1 MTRLQIRSE
10 ADVAAAMRAA
20 RAAAEEAGLSVIEA
34 QHVATAVSEVATNA
48 WRYAVGGEVAIEP
61 LERDG
66 RRGVRVVVTD
76 RGPGIADVG
85 AALSDGVSSS
95 GSLGVGLPG
104 ARRLMDEFE
113 LRSVVGAGT
122 VIEME
127 KWAGGRTR
135 DPARWTLRREGGAV
149 PFAQRFRSGVLL
161 GIVAG
166 EHAEQA
172 AALCTAQAWRPPTEL
187 VARCHGLHPPRRP
200 LKVALASLSALDGA
214 MAWLGAGAVE
224 AALIRLRPDG
234 HTVFRPP
241 GQAQLEGDTRVGL
254 RGQTLSVRRDDALV
268 LAAAQLGVDD
278 LVALARAAPGLGDL
292 VSGRPGLCVARI
304 DRGALEP
311 RRAASTLS

>member
-1 MTRLQIRSE
+1 VTRLEIRSE
-10 ADVAAAMRAA
+10 ADVAAAMRAG
-20 RAAAEEAGLSVIEA
+20 RSAAEEAGLSVVEA
-34 QHVATAVSEVATNA
+34 QHVATAVTEVATNA
-48 WRYAVGGEVAIEP
+48 WRYAVGGVVVIEP

-66 RRGVRVVVTD
+66 RHGVRVVVSD

-104 ARRLMDEFE
+104 ARRLMDEFD
-113 LRSVVGAGT
+113 LRSTAGSGT

-149 PFAQRFRSGVLL
+149 PFAQRIRNGVLF

-172 AALCTAQAWRPPTEL
+172 AALCTAQAWRAPPDL
-187 VARCHGLHPPRRP
+187 VVRCHGLHPPGRP
-200 LKVALASLSALDGA
+200 LIVGLASLSALDGA
-214 MAWLGAGAVE
+214 LAWLGAGELE
-224 AALIRLRPDG
+224 AALIRLGRDG

-241 GQAQLEGDTRVGL
+241 GHVPLEGDTPVGL
-254 RGQTLSVRRDDALV
+254 RAQTLSVRRDDTLV
-268 LAAAQLGVDD
+268 LAAAQLGADD
-278 LVALARAAPGLGDL
+278 LVALARAAPQLPDL
-292 VSGRPGLCVARI
+292 LSGRPGLCVARI

-311 RRAASTLS
+311 RLAPSTLS

>member
-241 GQAQLEGDTRVGL
+241 GRDRLAGDTPVGL
-254 RGQTLSVRRDDALV
+254 RAQTLAVRRDDALV
-268 LAAAQLGVDD
+268 LAAAQLGDDD
-278 LVALARAAPGLGDL
+278 LLALARAAPGLPDL
-292 VSGRPGLCVARI
+292 SSGRPGLCVARI

-311 RRAASTLS
+311 RQAPSTLS

>member
-1 MTRLQIRSE
+1 
-10 ADVAAAMRAA
+10 MRAG
-20 RAAAEEAGLSVIEA
+20 RAVSKEVGLSVVEA

-48 WRYAVGGEVAIEP
+48 WRYAVGGEVEIER

-66 RRGVRVVVTD
+66 RRGVRVVVRD
-76 RGPGIADVG
+76 RGPGIADLG

-113 LRSVVGAGT
+113 LRSAMGSGT
-122 VIEME
+122 EIEME
-127 KWAGGRTR
+127 KWAGGRAR

-149 PFAQRFRSGVLL
+149 PFAQRFRNGVLL

-172 AALCTAQAWRPPTEL
+172 AALCAAQAWRAPPDL

-200 LKVALASLSALDGA
+200 LAVVLASLSALDGA
-214 MAWLGAGAVE
+214 LTWLGAGPVE
-224 AALIRLRPDG
+224 AAVIRLAREG

-241 GQAQLEGDTRVGL
+241 GPVFRAPVCSIGPSGRWVMPRLTAMLTEPSSESTWPGMATPTATTSCRSS
-254 RGQTLSVRRDDALV
+254 RRRRRRVRR
-268 LAAAQLGVDD
+268 
-278 LVALARAAPGLGDL
+278 
-292 VSGRPGLCVARI
+292 SGRQAMTGPSA
-304 DRGALEP
+304 
-311 RRAASTLS
+311 